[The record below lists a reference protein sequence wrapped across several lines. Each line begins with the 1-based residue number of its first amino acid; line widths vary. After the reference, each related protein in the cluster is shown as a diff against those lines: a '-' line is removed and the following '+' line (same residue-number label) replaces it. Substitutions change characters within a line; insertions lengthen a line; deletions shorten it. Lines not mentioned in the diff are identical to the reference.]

1 MLFQGGH
8 VRGTVLFTEFQL
20 TLLREGF
27 GRSRNEGRGFG
38 ESRPACWGCSSWV
51 GQSCGFQTEKRFC
64 SEPEIGRLGEGV
76 QGSSHRPGHAEN
88 EAEGGEGVSSR
99 LLMLTDGLLAVN
111 LLWGLKPG
119 TR

>member
-1 MLFQGGH
+1 MLGLESPGDA
-8 VRGTVLFTEFQL
+8 VPGWASPAA
-20 TLLREGF
+20 
-27 GRSRNEGRGFG
+27 SRQR
-38 ESRPACWGCSSWV
+38 
-51 GQSCGFQTEKRFC
+51 KRFC

-88 EAEGGEGVSSR
+88 EAEGGEGVSSS

-119 TR
+119 IH